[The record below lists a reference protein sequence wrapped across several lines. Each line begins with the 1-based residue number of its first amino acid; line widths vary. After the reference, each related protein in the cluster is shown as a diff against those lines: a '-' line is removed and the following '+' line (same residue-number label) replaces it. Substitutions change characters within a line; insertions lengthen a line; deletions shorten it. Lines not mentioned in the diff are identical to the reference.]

1 MRCDE
6 VILELAVPS
15 ADHDPAVMAE
25 HLAGCEA
32 CAEWARRAE
41 RLDRLWDATRPT
53 EPTPAAWN
61 VVWSNIAEGLAAR
74 ETHPASTTP
83 ATPIVIPARRPAP
96 GRWIAAVALVG
107 LAQAAAILVALGLAW
122 RAPSDSPESR
132 LAESDRSIRT
142 EPTAIRSAHPVD
154 PVVDIEAGG
163 LMVIRFDRKSSR
175 LEDRTP
181 AEMNVGADI
190 GMEMTNAMESIA
202 TPQMAAR

>member
-6 VILELAVPS
+6 VILELAAPT

-41 RLDRLWDATRPT
+41 QLDRLWDATRPV
-53 EPTPAAWN
+53 EPSPAAWN
-61 VVWSNIAEGLAAR
+61 AVWSNITESLADR
-74 ETHPASTTP
+74 ENCPAPTAIPITTP
-83 ATPIVIPARRPAP
+83 AQRPRP

-107 LAQAAAILVALGLAW
+107 LAQAAAVLVALGLAW
-122 RAPSDSPESR
+122 RAPSDAPESR
-132 LAESDRSIRT
+132 LAERDRSIRT
-142 EPTAIRSAHPVD
+142 EPTAIRSERLVD

-163 LMVIRFDRKSSR
+163 LMVIHFDRKSSR

>member
-6 VILELAVPS
+6 VILELAAPT
-15 ADHDPAVMAE
+15 ADHDPAAMAE

-41 RLDRLWDATRPT
+41 QLDRLWDATRPV
-53 EPTPAAWN
+53 EPSPAAWN
-61 VVWSNIAEGLAAR
+61 AVWSNIAENLAER
-74 ETHPASTTP
+74 ETRPAQAP
-83 ATPIVIPARRPAP
+83 MALPIATPARRPRP

-107 LAQAAAILVALGLAW
+107 LAQAAAVLVALGLAW
-122 RAPSDSPESR
+122 QTSSKAPEAR
-132 LAESDRSIRT
+132 LANLNRST
-142 EPTAIRSAHPVD
+142 PTAPAAIRSERLVD

-163 LMVIRFDRKSSR
+163 LMVIRFDGRSSR
-175 LEDRTP
+175 VEDRTP